1 MYKMSPADMKL
12 AASEA
17 YRRQDYITA
26 MKLYTRVFLSHY
38 VLVLLIK

>member
-26 MKLYTRVFLSHY
+26 MKLYTRVFYRTMFLYYS
-38 VLVLLIK
+38 